1 MGWHQVEE
9 GGYNS
14 ELNAVLAMV
23 QGSGDQKFYW
33 ETRNNTSAHGKNKKK
48 AVDAQ
53 NYEKHIG

>member
-1 MGWHQVEE
+1 MEE

-53 NYEKHIG
+53 NYEKHVG